1 MIDQNVID
9 SIRERTDIV
18 ALIGESVRL
27 VRRGNTWRGCCPFHK
42 EKTPSFHV
50 NPTRGQ
56 AYCFGCKKSVDA
68 IEFVMTTDG
77 LTFVEAVTMLA
88 ERLGIDVEETRTP
101 QEKQEA
107 NAKKRQREDV
117 FRANELAATF
127 FETCLW
133 SAPIPAGIPQ
143 ECHFECVKKVRYPGA
158 TNAWEELGRRGLAPT
173 TGNEL
178 QIGKT
183 IRAFRIGFAPA
194 HWDTLLRYLVAA
206 GISPIVAAEAG
217 LVKPRQGSSGYYDVF
232 RNRLMFAVT
241 DVQGRIVGFSGRALP
256 VPPGGDAEACKEPA
270 KYVNTPESP
279 IYTKGHNLFGLWQ
292 AKSAVRR
299 GDHAV
304 LVEGNFDVV
313 SLHARGLDD
322 VVAPLGTAFTAE
334 QAALLKRFGTHVTLA
349 FDGDTAG
356 KKATA
361 ASREACANAALSAR
375 VASLPTGKDPD
386 ALVREQGVEG
396 LRRMLESATGLV
408 EWLID
413 EALEPS
419 TFRRVPLQEQLER
432 VRAVGDLLAKETD
445 GEMRGLA
452 MMYANRAAAKLGLTA
467 SSSVTIAQLQSII
480 TGKLRGGGGGGR
492 GGGGVPVAESVVR
505 GPEWALQEA
514 ILGALID
521 EPEML
526 ADEASWQGAD
536 QAFDGDFALAFGALV
551 RHGATNEALAAIPP
565 SLHDFVA
572 ARMVEPLHERDDIPE
587 IIRANVAK
595 LSAMHKLS
603 SHEDL
608 IKELD
613 AAIASGNDKETMRVM
628 GKLDAMG
635 RR

>member
-1 MIDQNVID
+1 MIDQKVID
-9 SIRERTDIV
+9 TIRERTDIV
-18 ALIGESVRL
+18 ALINESVRL
-27 VRRGNTWRGCCPFHK
+27 VRKGNTWRGCCPFHK

-56 AYCFGCKKSVDA
+56 AHCFGCKKSVDA
-68 IEFVMTTDG
+68 IGFVTENDG

-107 NAKKRQREDV
+107 NAAKRKREDV

-133 SAPIPAGIPQ
+133 AAPIPAGIPQ
-143 ECHFECVKKVRYPGA
+143 ECHFECATRVRYPGA

-206 GISPIVAAEAG
+206 GISPLVAAEAG

-241 DVQGRIVGFSGRALP
+241 DVQGRVVGFSGRALSL
-256 VPPGGDAEACKEPA
+256 PPGGDAEACKEPA

-279 IYTKGHNLFGLWQ
+279 IYTKGNNLFGLWQ
-292 AKSAVRR
+292 AKNAVRR
-299 GDHAV
+299 GDEAV

-313 SLHARGLDD
+313 SLHARGLDNI
-322 VVAPLGTAFTAE
+322 VAPLGTAFTAE

-349 FDGDTAG
+349 FDGDAAG

-375 VASLPTGKDPD
+375 VASLPQGSDPD
-386 ALVREQGVEG
+386 ALVRELGADG
-396 LRRMLESATGLV
+396 LRRMLDGAAGLV

-413 EALEPS
+413 EALDPS
-419 TFRRVPLQEQLER
+419 TFRRAPLQEQLER
-432 VRAVGDLLAKETD
+432 VRAVGDLLAKEND

-452 MMYANRAAAKLGLTA
+452 LMYANRAAVKLGLT
-467 SSSVTIAQLQSII
+467 SSSSITIAQLGSIL
-480 TGKLRGGGGGGR
+480 TGKLRGGGGR
-492 GGGGVPVAESVVR
+492 GGGGVPAVEPVAH
-505 GPEWALQEA
+505 GPEWTLQEA

-526 ADEASWQGAD
+526 TDETSWQGAD
-536 QAFDGDFALAFGALV
+536 QAFDGEFALAFGALV
-551 RHGATNEALAAIPP
+551 RYGATSEALGEIPP
-565 SLHDFVA
+565 SIHDFVA
-572 ARMVEPLHERDDIPE
+572 ARMVEPLHGREDIPE

-595 LSAMHKLS
+595 LSAMHKLVS
-603 SHEDL
+603 RDDL
-608 IKELD
+608 LKELD
-613 AAIASGNDKETMRVM
+613 AAIASGNDNETMRVM
-628 GKLDAMG
+628 AKLDAME

>member
-1 MIDQNVID
+1 MIDQKVID
-9 SIRERTDIV
+9 TIRERTDIV
-18 ALIGESVRL
+18 ALINESVRL
-27 VRRGNTWRGCCPFHK
+27 VRKGNTWRGCCPFHK

-68 IEFVMTTDG
+68 IGFVTENDG
-77 LTFVEAVTMLA
+77 MTFVEAVTMLA
-88 ERLGIDVEETRTP
+88 ERIGIDIEETRTP

-107 NAKKRQREDV
+107 NAAKKKREDV

-143 ECHFECVKKVRYPGA
+143 ECHFECATKTRYPGA
-158 TNAWEELGRRGLAPT
+158 TNAWEELGRRGLAPAS
-173 TGNEL
+173 GIEL

-194 HWDTLLRYLVAA
+194 HWDTLLRYLVTA
-206 GISPIVAAEAG
+206 GISPLVAEQAG
-217 LVKPRQGSSGYYDVF
+217 LVAPRQGSSGHYDRF

-241 DVQGRIVGFSGRALP
+241 DVQGRVVGFSGRALSL
-256 VPPGGDAEACKEPA
+256 PPGGDAEACKEPA
-270 KYVNTPESP
+270 KYVNTPESHV
-279 IYTKGHNLFGLWQ
+279 YTKGSNLFGLWQ
-292 AKSAVRR
+292 AKNSVRR

-313 SLHARGLDD
+313 SLHARGLDN

-334 QAALLKRFGTHVTLA
+334 QATLLKRFGTHVTLA

-356 KKATA
+356 NKATA
-361 ASREACANAALSAR
+361 ASRDACANAALSAR
-375 VASLPTGKDPD
+375 VAALPTGKDPD
-386 ALVREQGVEG
+386 ALVRELGADG
-396 LRRMLESATGLV
+396 LRRMLDGATGLI

-413 EALEPS
+413 EALDPA
-419 TFRRVPLQEQLER
+419 TFRRAPLQEQLER
-432 VRAVGDLLAKETD
+432 VRAVGDLLASEND

-452 MMYANRAAAKLGLTA
+452 MMYANKAAAKLGLTS
-467 SSSVTIAQLQSII
+467 SSSVTIAQLGSII
-480 TGKLRGGGGGGR
+480 TGKLRSGGGGR
-492 GGGGVPVAESVVR
+492 GGGGVPAVEPVVR

-521 EPEML
+521 DPDRL
-526 ADEASWQGAD
+526 ADDASWQGAD
-536 QAFDGDFALAFGALV
+536 EALDGDFALAFGALV
-551 RHGATNEALAAIPP
+551 RHGATNEALVEIPP
-565 SLHDFVA
+565 SLQDFVA
-572 ARMVEPLHERDDIPE
+572 ARMVEPLHGRDDIPE

-595 LSAMHKLS
+595 LSAMHKLVS
-603 SHEDL
+603 RDDL
-608 IKELD
+608 LKELD
-613 AAIASGNDKETMRVM
+613 AAIASGNDTETMRVM
-628 GKLDAMG
+628 TRLDAMG